1 MAFRVQLCC
10 RFDVCVVECG
20 TTFAANTPENMKRK
34 HSVLPACWI
43 ALALSAWNALGQT
56 SVQPTPTPE
65 TAPDRTGR
73 VVVSDQQAKTEG
85 ASVSALPDRLERQ
98 RLPTEIKDRLRRF
111 ELARDRYV
119 KEEQELIKRLR
130 GAATDDERER
140 IRAQL
145 DKQRQALLERAKT
158 LREDVSKRLEDIR
171 GRLRPMSEVLDD
183 ARQNA
188 RDAANP
194 ARKRRG
200 QD

>member
-1 MAFRVQLCC
+1 
-10 RFDVCVVECG
+10 
-20 TTFAANTPENMKRK
+20 MKRK

-43 ALALSAWNALGQT
+43 AAALSAWSALGQT
-56 SVQPTPTPE
+56 SVGTNPTPDK
-65 TAPDRTGR
+65 TADRTGR
-73 VVVSDQQAKTEG
+73 VIVSDQQAKTESPNVAG
-85 ASVSALPDRLERQ
+85 QPDRLDRQ

-111 ELARDRYV
+111 ETARDRYV
-119 KEEQELIKRLR
+119 KEEQAFIKRLR
-130 GAATDDERER
+130 GASTEEERER

-145 DKQRQALLERAKT
+145 DKQRQALLDRAKM
-158 LREDVSKRLEDIR
+158 LREDVNKRLEDIR
-171 GRLRPMSEVLDD
+171 SRLRPMSEVLDD